1 MFNLSVY
8 TNYLGNLTYFFV
20 FFFGL
25 ILGSF
30 LNSIIWRLWDN
41 IAIFARTRSMC
52 INCRQQLSWK
62 ENIPLLS
69 WLVLKGRC
77 LHCKK
82 NISVYYP
89 MVELG
94 VAIAFAL
101 VAYHYLPTPNFSE
114 WSLLRDFIFTAF
126 LVVIF
131 VHDLRYQV
139 ILPNVVW
146 IGAAIGLIINVSFLN
161 YDFTSLVLGAFIGG
175 GFFLAQFLL
184 SNGRWI
190 GGGDVRLGVMM
201 GLWLGWQNTIV
212 AIFLAYIIGAIFA
225 VFLLVSKRATRQTAI
240 PFGTFLSIG
249 TMVSLYWGQNLVGWY
264 VGLLK

>member
-1 MFNLSVY
+1 MFDLSSY
-8 TNYLGNLTYFFV
+8 TNYIGHVSYFF

-41 IAIFARTRSMC
+41 IAIFSRARSVC
-52 INCRQQLSWK
+52 IHCRKQLSWK

-69 WLVLKGRC
+69 WLVLKGKC
-77 LHCKK
+77 AHCHR
-82 NISVYYP
+82 NISAYYP
-89 MVELG
+89 LVELG
-94 VAIAFAL
+94 VAICFTL
-101 VAYHYLPTPNFSE
+101 VANYYLPVSNFSE
-114 WSLLRDFIFTAF
+114 WRLLRDLVFTAF

-131 VHDLRYQV
+131 VQDLRYQV

-146 IGAAIGLIINVSFLN
+146 AGAVFGLVINVSFLG
-161 YDFTSLVLGAFIGG
+161 YDFNSLALGALIGG
-175 GFFLAQFLL
+175 GFFLAQYLL
-184 SNGRWI
+184 SDGRWI

-201 GLWLGWQNTIV
+201 GLWLGWQNTVV

-225 VFLLVSKRATRQTAI
+225 VFLLITKRASGKTAI
-240 PFGTFLSIG
+240 PFGTFLAAT
-249 TMVSLYWGQNLVGWY
+249 TMISMYWGADLVQWY

>member
-1 MFNLSVY
+1 MFELPTIVS
-8 TNYLGNLTYFFV
+8 YLGRTSYFLI
-20 FFFGL
+20 FFLGL

-41 IAIFARTRSMC
+41 IAIFSRARSIC
-52 INCRQQLSWK
+52 VHCRKQLSWK

-69 WLVLKGRC
+69 WLVLKGKC
-77 LHCKK
+77 AHCSK

-89 MVELG
+89 LVELG
-94 VAIAFAL
+94 VATCFTL
-101 VAYHYLPTPNFSE
+101 VAYHYFPMSNFSE
-114 WSLLRDFIFTAF
+114 WTLLRDLVFTAF

-131 VHDLRYQV
+131 VQDLRYQL

-146 IGAAIGLIINVSFLN
+146 TGAIFGLVINVSFLG
-161 YDFTSLVLGAFIGG
+161 YDFNSLALGALIGG
-175 GFFLAQFLL
+175 GFFLAQYLL
-184 SNGRWI
+184 SSGRWI

-225 VFLLVSKRATRQTAI
+225 VFLLVTKRAQRDTAI
-240 PFGTFLSIG
+240 PFGTFLAVT
-249 TMVSLYWGQNLVGWY
+249 TMVSLYWGQSLVQWY
-264 VGLLK
+264 VGLLR